1 MLILASVAYA
11 QIPHSIFNAGVINDT
26 FTTTKNSGTPRV
38 RTTCVPFILKYQIHP
53 RPFQSKVRVYHMG
66 TRTQR
71 VRRNNILE
79 TGITR
84 HTDPCG
90 LWALELDAGRK
101 GMSI

>member
-1 MLILASVAYA
+1 M
-11 QIPHSIFNAGVINDT
+11 
-26 FTTTKNSGTPRV
+26 
-38 RTTCVPFILKYQIHP
+38 PFILQYQIHP
-53 RPFQSKVRVYHMG
+53 RPFQSKVRVYQMG

-90 LWALELDAGRK
+90 LWALALDAEMK
-101 GMSI
+101 EMSI